1 MDERVVAGLSKVRK
15 ALNETLDSEAGGEAG
30 DLGAAN
36 LSVAAERVDAF
47 LTDVVESLMAE
58 YEIDEEEAFDF
69 VVSIADAMA
78 ESGEM
83 PEMPAEDDED
93 DLQSEWLGAATTS
106 GFASVVLEIAAESA
120 EE

>member
-1 MDERVVAGLSKVRK
+1 MDERVVEGLSKVRK
-15 ALNETLDSEAGGEAG
+15 ALNETIDSEAGGEAG
-30 DLGAAN
+30 DLGAVN

-58 YEIDEEEAFDF
+58 YDVDEEDAFDF
-69 VVSIADAMA
+69 VVSVADAMA
-78 ESGEM
+78 EAGEL

-106 GFASVVLEIAAESA
+106 GFAAVVLEVAAESS